1 MKKRRIPLRLC
12 LGCREMKPKK
22 ELIRVVRTP
31 EGTVDIDLTGKKAGR
46 GAYICPDPACF
57 DQAVKAKSLEKALE
71 QSLSPEILATLRQTL
86 LESAGRKAAPDG
98 PAEGPTGIR
107 G

>member
-1 MKKRRIPLRLC
+1 MKRRRVPLRLC

-31 EGTVDIDLTGKKAGR
+31 EGTVEIDLTGKKAGR
-46 GAYICPDPACF
+46 GAYVCPDSACF
-57 DQAVKAKSLEKALE
+57 DSAAKAKSLEKALE
-71 QSLSPEILATLRQTL
+71 QSLSPEVLASLRNALT
-86 LESAGRKAAPDG
+86 ESAGRKAATPGSDRG
-98 PAEGPTGIR
+98 PAGIR